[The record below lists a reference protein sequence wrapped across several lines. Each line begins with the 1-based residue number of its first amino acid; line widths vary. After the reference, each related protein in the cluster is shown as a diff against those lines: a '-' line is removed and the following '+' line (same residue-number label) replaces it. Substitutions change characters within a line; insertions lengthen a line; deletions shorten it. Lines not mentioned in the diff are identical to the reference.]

1 MITFKRN
8 MISLALTGA
17 LLGGFSLTAKAQQAE
32 TPIADQAQTEIT
44 TDELN
49 NFADAFVEVQS
60 VNQNVKQK
68 MMALIT
74 ENGLEVERFNAI
86 QKAKMN
92 PEVPV
97 QATEDELKKHAQI
110 VTQLQ
115 EMQPLLVEQM
125 KEVIEN
131 HNLSFN
137 RYREVAMALQQSKDL
152 QKRFQDV
159 MNQKQTNSEG

>member
-8 MISLALTGA
+8 IISLALTGA

-44 TDELN
+44 PDELN

-86 QKAKMN
+86 QKAKN
-92 PEVPV
+92 EPGSTC
-97 QATEDELKKHAQI
+97 AG
-110 VTQLQ
+110 
-115 EMQPLLVEQM
+115 
-125 KEVIEN
+125 N
-131 HNLSFN
+131 G
-137 RYREVAMALQQSKDL
+137 R
-152 QKRFQDV
+152 
-159 MNQKQTNSEG
+159 

>member
-1 MITFKRN
+1 
-8 MISLALTGA
+8 
-17 LLGGFSLTAKAQQAE
+17 
-32 TPIADQAQTEIT
+32 
-44 TDELN
+44 
-49 NFADAFVEVQS
+49 
-60 VNQNVKQK
+60 
-68 MMALIT
+68 
-74 ENGLEVERFNAI
+74 
-86 QKAKMN
+86 MN

-110 VTQLQ
+110 VAQLQ